1 MDRNIKTFYIRQF
14 FHNLWFIVPVLVSF
28 YNELGLTFGQVL
40 LLQSVSA
47 ISAIVFSVPSGLL
60 ADRIGR
66 KKVLLLGIFL
76 LNIFMFFYLFVV
88 NFFEFVILDIIYG
101 ASLAL
106 ISAEF
111 PLVSDTLVEIDK
123 EEITTKVF
131 SNGNTI
137 LILSFMASNIA
148 LIFLIDY
155 GYRFTILCS
164 LIAFI
169 ISFFIALL
177 GFREPRIKHREKEQ
191 TKNFRFH
198 LGKMNEYC
206 RKDHFLLYLIII
218 GSVYLSI
225 SYLAFWVVQPYYTEC
240 NLPIESFGL
249 LFAITNMTELIA
261 TYLSYRIEKKLGK
274 KATLLI
280 INLLFLLAFLG
291 MSFIFNIFGLI
302 FVILRQIG
310 NAFAVPIFNAYISE
324 EITYME
330 KLENEDIPSSKATI
344 YSVYAMLNNLIFSV
358 VSPITGFLADTISL
372 SFTLVI
378 LFLTLF
384 ISLIINLILL
394 SRLRIINNNEL
405 TKKLS

>member
-1 MDRNIKTFYIRQF
+1 MDRNIKTYYIRQF

-28 YNELGLTFGQVL
+28 YNDLGLTFGQVL
-40 LLQSVSA
+40 LLQSISA

-76 LNIFMFFYLFVV
+76 LNLFMFFYLFVT
-88 NFFEFVILDIIYG
+88 NFFEFIILDIVFG

-111 PLVSDTLVEIDK
+111 PLVSDTLMENDS
-123 EEITTKVF
+123 EEKTTEVF

-148 LIFLIDY
+148 LIFLISY

-164 LIAFI
+164 LLAFI
-169 ISFFIALL
+169 IGFFIALV
-177 GFREPRIKHREKEQ
+177 GYKEPRLKKKE
-191 TKNFRFH
+191 TEEPRSFRFH
-198 LGKMNEYC
+198 LRKMNEYC
-206 RKDHFLLYLIII
+206 RKDHFLFYLIII
-218 GSVYLSI
+218 GAIYLSI
-225 SYLAFWVVQPYYTEC
+225 SYLVFWFVQPYFAES

-249 LFAITNMTELIA
+249 LYAIINTTELVA
-261 TYLSYRIEKKLGK
+261 TNLSYRIEKKIGK
-274 KATLLI
+274 KATILI
-280 INLLFLLAFLG
+280 INLLFMFAFLG
-291 MSFIFNIFGLI
+291 MSFIFNIFGII

-310 NAFAVPIFNAYISE
+310 SAFAVPIFNAYISE

-330 KLENEDIPSSKATI
+330 KLEGEDIPSSKATI

-358 VSPITGFLADTISL
+358 ISPIMGFLADNISL
-372 SFTLVI
+372 SFTLLL
-378 LFLTLF
+378 LFLTLS
-384 ISLIINLILL
+384 ISLIFNLILL
-394 SRLRIINNNEL
+394 SRLKIKNSNKF
-405 TKKLS
+405 T